1 MAHQQQK
8 KKPPLTSPHKE
19 DPKPLSDGG
28 KNQPLRKI
36 NTTTQG
42 TSNLPDLT
50 KIQLH
55 TSQNSNDTI

>member
-28 KNQPLRKI
+28 KNQPRRKI
-36 NTTTQG
+36 NTR
-42 TSNLPDLT
+42 DL
-50 KIQLH
+50 
-55 TSQNSNDTI
+55 